1 MKRPLRI
8 KDCYFDSFDEVI
20 SVFEDELV
28 DYFDMSVEDIRERFQ
43 NDVEWNYG
51 DRWIAPIMYKIKER
65 IPSDNDSDIMTLDQ
79 NTKLGRQIWLHYKE
93 KWNGLDA
100 LWKEEYDPLYNYLDR
115 YTETKTTNSNQTE
128 TGSDRLSG
136 TDSTSHT
143 KNTTSTRT
151 DNLTETRNLSDED
164 VNRQKETTYG
174 KSSTR
179 TDNLTETQNLSET
192 DNNRTKE
199 TTYGK
204 TSTRTDNLTETRNLT
219 DADVNKQKLTVY
231 GKTDTRTDTEIREKD
246 NQENVDNK
254 TANYIAGYNSTGG
267 TLTTGGVFSDRSEGN
282 ESHQNSK
289 IIDKVTSGNVVD
301 ALSGRDTE
309 TLSGSTT
316 HTGTV
321 GNTGTETTALS
332 GKDTEVSS
340 GSTSNSGTISN
351 TGTETTALSGKDTEV
366 NSGKTTHTGT
376 IGNSGTQATQVLG
389 TDTDS
394 TQYGKISS
402 RSDEIY
408 GNVEVEKTSE
418 HMGNI
423 GNIYTQDMFK
433 KEVDKWKDTFY
444 MMILKDIIQYI
455 SLDVY

>member
-1 MKRPLRI
+1 MRRPLKI
-8 KDCYFDSFDEVI
+8 KDCYFDSFDEVVN
-20 SVFEDELV
+20 VFITELV
-28 DYFDMSVEDIRERFQ
+28 DYLGMTADDIKELFL
-43 NDVEWNYG
+43 NDVEWNYAE
-51 DRWIAPIMYKIKER
+51 RWVAPIIYKIKER
-65 IPSDNDSDIMTLDQ
+65 IPSDRSDEVMTADQ
-79 NTKLGRQIWLHYKE
+79 NQKLGKQIWLHFKD
-93 KWNGLDA
+93 KWEGLDE

-115 YTETKTTNSNQTE
+115 YTETKTTTSEQTE
-128 TGSDRLSG
+128 TGSDTLSG
-136 TDSTSHT
+136 SDSVSHT
-143 KNTTSTRT
+143 KNTTTTRT

-204 TSTRTDNLTETRNLT
+204 SSTRTDDLTETRDLT
-219 DADVNKQKLTVY
+219 DEDVDKKKETEY
-231 GKTDTRTDTEIREKD
+231 GKTNTRTDTEVREKD

-289 IIDKVTSGNVVD
+289 VIDKVTSGNVKD
-301 ALSGRDTE
+301 ALSGTDTE
-309 TLSGSTT
+309 TFSGSTT
-316 HTGTV
+316 HSGTIDH
-321 GNTGTETTALS
+321 TGTEKTALS

-340 GSTSNSGTISN
+340 GSTSNTGTISN

-402 RSDEIY
+402 KSNQIEGEI
-408 GNVEVEKTSE
+408 GVEKTSE

-433 KEVDKWKDTFY
+433 KEQEKWRKTFY
-444 MMILKDIIQYI
+444 MTILEDIVGYI
-455 SLDVY
+455 SLSVY

>member
-8 KDCYFDSFDEVI
+8 KDCYFDSFDEVVN
-20 SVFEDELV
+20 VFITELV
-28 DYFDMSVEDIRERFQ
+28 NYLGMTADDIKELFL
-43 NDVEWNYG
+43 NDVEWNYAE
-51 DRWIAPIMYKIKER
+51 RWVAPIIYKIKDR
-65 IPSDNDSDIMTLDQ
+65 IPSDRSDEVMTSEQ
-79 NTKLGRQIWLHYKE
+79 NQKLGKQIWLHFKD
-93 KWNGLDA
+93 KWDGLDD

-115 YTETKTTNSNQTE
+115 YTESKTTSSNQTE

-204 TSTRTDNLTETRNLT
+204 TSTRTDNLTETRNLA
-219 DADVNKQKLTVY
+219 DEDVNKKKETDY
-231 GKTDTRTDTEIREKD
+231 GKTNTRTDTEIREKD

-289 IIDKVTSGNVVD
+289 IIDKVTSGNVED
-301 ALSGRDTE
+301 ALSGKDTE
-309 TLSGSTT
+309 TFSGKTT

-321 GNTGTETTALS
+321 DNTGTEATALS

-394 TQYGKISS
+394 TQYGKITS
-402 RSDEIY
+402 RSNEVEGEI
-408 GNVEVEKTSE
+408 EVEKTSE

-433 KEVDKWKDTFY
+433 KEQEKWQKTFY
-444 MMILKDIIQYI
+444 MTILEDIVGYI
-455 SLDVY
+455 SLSVY

>member
-1 MKRPLRI
+1 MRRPLKI
-8 KDCYFDSFDEVI
+8 KDCYFDSFDEVVN
-20 SVFEDELV
+20 VFITELV
-28 DYFDMSVEDIRERFQ
+28 DYLGMTADDIKELFL
-43 NDVEWNYG
+43 NDVEWNYAE
-51 DRWIAPIMYKIKER
+51 RWVAPIIYKIKER
-65 IPSDNDSDIMTLDQ
+65 IPSDRSDEVMTADQ
-79 NTKLGRQIWLHYKE
+79 NQKLGKQIWLHFKD
-93 KWNGLDA
+93 KWEGLDE

-115 YTETKTTNSNQTE
+115 YTETKTTTSEQTE
-128 TGSDRLSG
+128 TGSDTLSG
-136 TDSTSHT
+136 SDSVSHT
-143 KNTTSTRT
+143 KNTTTTRT

-204 TSTRTDNLTETRNLT
+204 SSTRTDDLTETRDLT
-219 DADVNKQKLTVY
+219 DEDVDKKKETEY
-231 GKTDTRTDTEIREKD
+231 GKTNTRTDTEVREKD

-289 IIDKVTSGNVVD
+289 IIDKVTSGDIVD
-301 ALSGRDTE
+301 ELGGTDTE
-309 TLSGSTT
+309 TYSGSTT

-321 GNTGTETTALS
+321 DHTGTETTALS

-340 GSTSNSGTISN
+340 GSTSNTGTISN

-402 RSDEIY
+402 KSNQIEGEI
-408 GNVEVEKTSE
+408 GVEKTSE

-433 KEVDKWKDTFY
+433 KEQEKWRKTFY
-444 MMILKDIIQYI
+444 MTILEDIVGYI
-455 SLDVY
+455 SLSVY